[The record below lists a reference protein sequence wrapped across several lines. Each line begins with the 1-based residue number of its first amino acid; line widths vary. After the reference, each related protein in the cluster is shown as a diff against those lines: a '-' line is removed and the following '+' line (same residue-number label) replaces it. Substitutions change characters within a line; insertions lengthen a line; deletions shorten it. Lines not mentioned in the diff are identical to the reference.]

1 MGPPIDPGCAG
12 VVDTVTLCVLPALV
26 PHELLAVTETL
37 PPDEPAVALIDVKV
51 GVPLHP
57 EGKLH
62 VYEVAPDTAEML

>member
-1 MGPPIDPGCAG
+1 MDPGCASA
-12 VVDTVTLCVLPALV
+12 VDTVTLCVLAGPA
-26 PHELLAVTETL
+26 PHELSAVTEMV
-37 PPDEPAVALIDVKV
+37 PPVEPAVALIDVKV